1 MEYSTGFSLN
11 EVLGRRATVETG
23 SETIE
28 QYYKCS
34 RCGGIF
40 TVQAGLT
47 IGCPYCGMPCDEAAC
62 RLEAGE

>member
-1 MEYSTGFSLN
+1 M
-11 EVLGRRATVETG
+11 ETG
-23 SETIE
+23 SEMSETIE